1 MPGAEVLPDTLRR
14 SPAKARRTW
23 IKAHDSAA
31 EQYGDGR
38 RAHQVAFAAL
48 KHSFEKVGDHWEP
61 KEHGRKGPS
70 DPQSAK
76 PRRQRTGRTGEGVD
90 ESASKKHLYGIA
102 QRLDIHGR
110 STMSRDELL
119 SAIRKANRGATRKSR
134 G

>member
-1 MPGAEVLPDTLRR
+1 MPGTEALPDTLRR

-23 IKAHDSAA
+23 VKAHDSAV
-31 EQYGDGR
+31 EQYGEGR

-48 KHSFEKVGDHWEP
+48 KHSFEKVGDHWEA

-76 PRRQRTGRTGEGVD
+76 PRQQRTGRTGEGVD
-90 ESASKKHLYGIA
+90 EQATKAHLYEIA
-102 QRLDIHGR
+102 KRLDIPGR
-110 STMSRDELL
+110 SRMSRGELL
-119 SAIRKANRGATRKSR
+119 STIRKTNRSATRKAR